1 MKRPQVLLLPL
12 IAVMAGIQRRA
23 FLETPTGSR
32 VWQYVAGVSLL
43 GFVVALLVATLTRV
57 LPLAS
62 RRVSWSL
69 DWPLDLRGDR
79 KLVKAGTSG
88 LLLPMMLTAWA
99 SARTAHTFT
108 VLLLLVPLLALHRGV
123 KGPRSVLPLL
133 LVSAGVVFLSLGKV
147 AGLGLGFAP
156 SMYFVLTVGGV
167 RPGPGTLLGVA
178 ALVSAAV
185 LTARFLRT
193 FPGVVP
199 LARGGRSAAL
209 LLAPCVF
216 VLSVFSFVG
225 GYLPVVNFW
234 TLAAG
239 AAIVATL
246 LAFKALIRI
255 SGPVAASMAL
265 AVGALPASVATARF
279 NEVPMTT
286 PMRIGALLLV
296 VGAFFGARS
305 YRGRPS
311 RSTPALES
319 GEVS

>member
-12 IAVMAGIQRRA
+12 IAVMAGVQRRA
-23 FLETPTGSR
+23 FLETPTGFR

-43 GFVVALLVATLTRV
+43 GFVVALLVAAMTSDTLV
-57 LPLAS
+57 L
-62 RRVSWSL
+62 RRVSKPR

-79 KLVKAGTSG
+79 ELVKAGISG

-99 SARTAHTFT
+99 STRTAHTFA
-108 VLLLLVPLLALHRGV
+108 VLLLLVPLLALHKGV
-123 KGPRSVLPLL
+123 KGPRNVLPLL

-167 RPGPGTLLGVA
+167 RPGPGTLLGLV
-178 ALVSAAV
+178 ALVLAAV

-193 FPGVVP
+193 FPDVVP

-216 VLSVFSFVG
+216 VLSAFSFVG
-225 GYLPVVNFW
+225 GYLPVVNLW

-239 AAIVATL
+239 VAIVSTL
-246 LAFKALIRI
+246 LAFKALMRV
-255 SGPVAASMAL
+255 SGPAAASVAL
-265 AVGALPASVATARF
+265 AMGALPASVATARF

-286 PMRIGALLLV
+286 VMRIGALLLV
-296 VGAFFGARS
+296 VGAFSWSRS

-311 RSTPALES
+311 RLAPALES